1 MRLHWAPD
9 VEVSLLKMRLWS
21 LTDLT
26 GSQFSAGLFCAGGR
40 AADFTSIP
48 VWHFRCNSGMP
59 ACMTQ
64 QRMIVKERWTVNTDL
79 AKNPHVKITIYYV
92 TYSVLSVLMFAGRNK
107 ILWQDLLFQKE
118 TGFLI
123 YDFMAFYNNLSSFY
137 KKYPQ
142 QKGFS
147 CFFNPIY
154 VPLLR
159 FFLQSIFE
167 QLITPNTVL
176 KSYN

>member
-9 VEVSLLKMRLWS
+9 VEVSLLKMRRWS

-26 GSQFSAGLFCAGGR
+26 GSQFSAGGR

-92 TYSVLSVLMFAGRNK
+92 TYSVLSVLMYAGRNK

-142 QKGFS
+142 QKSFS

-154 VPLLR
+154 VPLLG
-159 FFLQSIFE
+159 FFFYNPFFKS
-167 QLITPNTVL
+167 TVL
-176 KSYN
+176 NS